1 LGDDSSKEEPEKSGD
16 RKEGRRK
23 SEKSRNKRN
32 DVRMTSDEDEL
43 LHNNIIITMAA
54 CNIVDHGNS
63 RQSLEASGIYRSIAL
78 LCGGCQLGLVCQ

>member
-1 LGDDSSKEEPEKSGD
+1 
-16 RKEGRRK
+16 
-23 SEKSRNKRN
+23 
-32 DVRMTSDEDEL
+32 VRMTSDKDEL